1 MYVCTIF
8 SLFRKRKEK
17 KPENEFGETDARKSV
32 VFTEQFSGERRRK
45 DPA

>member
-17 KPENEFGETDARKSV
+17 KPENEFGEADARKS

>member
-17 KPENEFGETDARKSV
+17 RPENEFGEDDARKSI
-32 VFTEQFSGERRRK
+32 VFTEQFSDERRK